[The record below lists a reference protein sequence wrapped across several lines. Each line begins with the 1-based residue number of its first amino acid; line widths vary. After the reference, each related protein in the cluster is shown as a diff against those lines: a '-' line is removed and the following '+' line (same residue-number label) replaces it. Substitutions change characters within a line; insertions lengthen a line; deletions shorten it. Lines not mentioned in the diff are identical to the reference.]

1 MVSQWVGAQ
10 GGPIGVRTLLGGP
23 VFSRA
28 YDRLQ
33 NVRSRQ
39 CDEYADYGRR
49 YDLHGMYERLVFSTL
64 FDSLPSVQCSVLFV
78 RLKLVTKKPR
88 KVKL

>member
-1 MVSQWVGAQ
+1 MVSQWLGAEA
-10 GGPIGVRTLLGGP
+10 GSIGMRTLLGGLL
-23 VFSRA
+23 FSRS

-64 FDSLPSVQCSVLFV
+64 FDSLRSM
-78 RLKLVTKKPR
+78 
-88 KVKL
+88 